1 MEDTLRMILE
11 QPNSEMAAREFREW
25 LRMRT
30 RAALLE
36 VVEEEV
42 TALCGP
48 HHHPL
53 EETGCYRAGNAPSS
67 VYLGGERHGLKKP
80 RVRRKRAGGS
90 EEVLL
95 RSWAMARD
103 PVEWEDAM
111 MRATLCGV
119 SCRNVAKLRE
129 SEIRGES
136 RSSLS
141 RLWQRKAAAL
151 VDEVQQSDLS
161 DIDLLALMI
170 DGVVLCKNLVA
181 TVALAIDIQGRKR
194 ILGFQ
199 VGASENAEVC
209 SDLLENL
216 QRRGLTAARNRK
228 LLAIL
233 DGSAALQK
241 AVLKHFPGTLVQR
254 CLVHKERN
262 IRGYLSA
269 RHWKESA
276 RLFKTLRNAQ
286 GEEDALDAANEI
298 ECFLRKR
305 NANALA
311 SLEEAGEDL
320 LTLFRLEVPN
330 TLHVTLLSTNAIENS
345 FKNLRRHIGRVARW
359 RQETDQADR
368 WLASGLKL
376 AEKTFRR
383 IKGYAD
389 IPHLI
394 KALEEAKRKEK
405 AAEEAA

>member
-1 MEDTLRMILE
+1 MSGGQHHRRGHSVLVSPQPVHGGHTPTITRSQSGESILRHGTSEVIADPTL
-11 QPNSEMAAREFREW
+11 
-25 LRMRT
+25 
-30 RAALLE
+30 
-36 VVEEEV
+36 VVE
-42 TALCGP
+42 
-48 HHHPL
+48 
-53 EETGCYRAGNAPSS
+53 
-67 VYLGGERHGLKKP
+67 
-80 RVRRKRAGGS
+80 
-90 EEVLL
+90 
-95 RSWAMARD
+95 
-103 PVEWEDAM
+103 VE
-111 MRATLCGV
+111 
-119 SCRNVAKLRE
+119 
-129 SEIRGES
+129 
-136 RSSLS
+136 
-141 RLWQRKAAAL
+141 
-151 VDEVQQSDLS
+151 
-161 DIDLLALMI
+161 
-170 DGVVLCKNLVA
+170 
-181 TVALAIDIQGRKR
+181 
-194 ILGFQ
+194 
-199 VGASENAEVC
+199 
-209 SDLLENL
+209 
-216 QRRGLTAARNRK
+216 